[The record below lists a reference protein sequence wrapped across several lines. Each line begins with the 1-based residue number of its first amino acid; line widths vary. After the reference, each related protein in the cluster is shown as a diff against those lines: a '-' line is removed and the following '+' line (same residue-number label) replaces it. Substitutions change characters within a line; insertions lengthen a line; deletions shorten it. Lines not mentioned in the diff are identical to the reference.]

1 MGFLFFSDSIQ
12 PVFFLLESSIYR
24 KGPLVVLG
32 SNYLTAMIDRLE
44 KNKKEVKVNKEILK
58 DEARLERLQNLRTRL
73 KAKRTKIFDLDKDYQ
88 LIEKIELNYKNYVIR
103 GISLSLIISLLT
115 TLLVIFL
122 KNDLRR
128 NDEL

>member
-1 MGFLFFSDSIQ
+1 MG
-12 PVFFLLESSIYR
+12 VFI
-24 KGPLVVLG
+24 
-32 SNYLTAMIDRLE
+32 
-44 KNKKEVKVNKEILK
+44 KKEVKDNKEILK
-58 DEARLERLQNLRTRL
+58 DEAQLERLQNLIKKL
-73 KAKRTKIFDLDKDYQ
+73 KTKRTKIFDLDKDYQ

-103 GISLSLIISLLT
+103 GICLSLIISLLT